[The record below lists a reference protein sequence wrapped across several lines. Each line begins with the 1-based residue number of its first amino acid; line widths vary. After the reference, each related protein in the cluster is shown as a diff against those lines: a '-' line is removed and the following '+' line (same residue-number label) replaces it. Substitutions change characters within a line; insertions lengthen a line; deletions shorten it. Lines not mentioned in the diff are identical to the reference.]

1 MIFSGAASEK
11 IGENPSKFPRSIGKV
26 TKMWCRG
33 YLGPGFMGKKGY
45 FYSIF
50 LVLFK
55 VILTREKSGQSWISD
70 RIRPAYR

>member
-1 MIFSGAASEK
+1 MTWETKIIF
-11 IGENPSKFPRSIGKV
+11 NPVDFL
-26 TKMWCRG
+26 WCRG

-55 VILTREKSGQSWISD
+55 VILTRENRGNRGF
-70 RIRPAYR
+70 RIELGRRIDEIDHRFLR